1 MFDSIDLVRPVGWQ
15 PAPGGITLSF
25 WRHGRPT
32 PARIERMLSCPPG
45 ADHDRVER
53 IGAWEKVIAWAQA
66 RQCAEIASFVD
77 DTAAMAA
84 AEPRG
89 FTVQD
94 AIASA
99 EAEIALI
106 LHTTTRTAAGRA
118 EDARQLAHRFPATRA
133 ALLDGRIT
141 LAQARAILDTGAD
154 LDDDHAPALEQQLL
168 GRAGRQTLG
177 QLRESARR
185 AVLRIDPQAAQRR
198 HARKRRE
205 RKVVL
210 HPERDGMA
218 TLAATLPAAEAVGVY
233 AVLDQHA
240 RACHGEPPDPH
251 NAGSD
256 GERRSMDARRAD
268 TLVDLI
274 LGETGFRS
282 TGTATADPADP
293 AAHPTNDHPADPADT
308 TAGDTTTAPDATADV
323 DVDADTDTD
332 TDTDDASIAE
342 DIRGGDHP
350 CGAGP
355 GGAGSGGA
363 SRGSDPGSH
372 GDPTDPDD
380 SAGADTG
387 GACTDAG
394 GGGGAG
400 MAEIAATMPD
410 GNRDRLAWAR
420 WLATPHRTAPAT
432 AGPAPPPPPDPRRLP
447 ARTPPGP
454 TRRAE
459 TQLHVQVRVTV
470 PLDVL
475 TGHSEHPAELAGYGP
490 IPASTARELAAD
502 PDSTWQRL
510 ITDPVTGALLDHGTT
525 RYRPPTALREH
536 VNARHQ
542 TCQFPGCRT
551 PAHRCDL
558 DHNVPYDPD
567 TGMGP
572 TSAANL
578 GPKCRPHHRLKG
590 MPGWEVHQYPDGTI
604 VWHTPSGHTYT
615 VEPRPLTSVTPR
627 PAPPIASPTDD
638 NEPPPF

>member
-1 MFDSIDLVRPVGWQ
+1 MFDSVDLVRPVGWQ

-45 ADHDRVER
+45 SDHDRVER
-53 IGAWEKVIAWAQA
+53 IGAWEKIIAWAQA

-118 EDARQLAHRFPATRA
+118 EDARQLAHRFPATRT

-154 LDDDHAPALEQQLL
+154 LDDDHTPALEQQLL

-210 HPERDGMA
+210 YPERDGMA

-282 TGTATADPADP
+282 TGTATADT
-293 AAHPTNDHPADPADT
+293 AAH
-308 TAGDTTTAPDATADV
+308 
-323 DVDADTDTD
+323 
-332 TDTDDASIAE
+332 
-342 DIRGGDHP
+342 
-350 CGAGP
+350 
-355 GGAGSGGA
+355 
-363 SRGSDPGSH
+363 SD
-372 GDPTDPDD
+372 
-380 SAGADTG
+380 
-387 GACTDAG
+387 
-394 GGGGAG
+394 
-400 MAEIAATMPD
+400 
-410 GNRDRLAWAR
+410 
-420 WLATPHRTAPAT
+420 
-432 AGPAPPPPPDPRRLP
+432 
-447 ARTPPGP
+447 
-454 TRRAE
+454 
-459 TQLHVQVRVTV
+459 Q
-470 PLDVL
+470 
-475 TGHSEHPAELAGYGP
+475 
-490 IPASTARELAAD
+490 
-502 PDSTWQRL
+502 
-510 ITDPVTGALLDHGTT
+510 
-525 RYRPPTALREH
+525 RPPR
-536 VNARHQ
+536 Q
-542 TCQFPGCRT
+542 PG
-551 PAHRCDL
+551 
-558 DHNVPYDPD
+558 
-567 TGMGP
+567 
-572 TSAANL
+572 
-578 GPKCRPHHRLKG
+578 
-590 MPGWEVHQYPDGTI
+590 
-604 VWHTPSGHTYT
+604 
-615 VEPRPLTSVTPR
+615 
-627 PAPPIASPTDD
+627 
-638 NEPPPF
+638 